1 MREADRCL
9 VHRTELNEA
18 ERRAYREFAGL
29 TTQTPVRK
37 GQRVRTDVP
46 GRVLPKG
53 NEPHRIARERGKT
66 VGRPVGV
73 ANGWNRE
80 DSGLE
85 QAVAKIKAKCDVGF
99 FERHRRWPTED
110 EAWEMHK
117 QAIPVDLLRDWVA
130 MRKRRGLG

>member
-1 MREADRCL
+1 M
-9 VHRTELNEA
+9 TTTA
-18 ERRAYREFAGL
+18 EQNVWLAAAGL
-29 TTQTPVRK
+29 AKPEPYRK
-37 GQRVRTDVP
+37 GARVRTDAP

-66 VGRPVGV
+66 VGRPVGI

-99 FERHRRWPTED
+99 FERHQRWPTED